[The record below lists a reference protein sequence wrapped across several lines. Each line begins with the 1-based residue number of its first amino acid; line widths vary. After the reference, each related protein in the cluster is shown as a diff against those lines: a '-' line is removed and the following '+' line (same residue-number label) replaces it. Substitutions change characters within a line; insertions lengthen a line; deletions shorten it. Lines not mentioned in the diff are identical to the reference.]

1 VTTIHRR
8 PLIAHIVHRFD
19 IGGLENGVVNLINHM
34 PEHKYRHVIICM
46 TDYSDFYQRIDR
58 KGIEIYAL
66 HKKDGKDP
74 LNYLRLWR
82 LLRRLKPDIS
92 HTRNI
97 ATIDGAVIAMLAGIK
112 YRVHGEHGRDI
123 YDVDGSNAKYQR
135 LRRLCQPLIHRF
147 IALSKDLEAWLID
160 QVGIK
165 RDKVVQLYNGVD
177 TGKFRPYKTD
187 INRLLNETFVSNDEV
202 IFGTVGRF
210 EPIKDQLTLLQA
222 FTDLLEKSPLAKER
236 ARLVLVGD
244 GQLKPQLE
252 QFVNDQGLQAF
263 VRLTGKRNDV
273 AHVLQ
278 AFDVFVLPSLG
289 EGISNTI
296 LEAMASGLPVL
307 ATDVGGNAELVEPE
321 VTGQLVPSS
330 RPDIMAKKMLEYLEL
345 PECIQ
350 KQGALAVN
358 RVQQRF
364 SIEQMVEKYMSV
376 YDALLAGEI

>member
-1 VTTIHRR
+1 MHRR

-46 TDYSDFYQRIDR
+46 TDYSDFHKRIE
-58 KGIEIYAL
+58 KNGIEIYAL
-66 HKKDGKDP
+66 HKKEGKDP

-97 ATIDGAVIAMLAGIK
+97 ATIDGAVIAMLAGVK
-112 YRVHGEHGRDI
+112 HRVHGEHGRDI
-123 YDVDGSNAKYQR
+123 YDVDGSNARYQR
-135 LRRLCQPLIHRF
+135 LRRLCQPFIHRF
-147 IALSKDLEAWLID
+147 IALSKDLEAWLIE

-177 TGKFRPYKTD
+177 TDKFRPHKTD
-187 INRLLNETFVSNDEV
+187 INGFLNETFVSNDEV

-210 EPIKDQLTLLQA
+210 EPIKDQLTLLRA
-222 FTDLLEKSPLAKER
+222 FADLLEKSPLAKDQ

-244 GQLKPQLE
+244 GQLKPQIE
-252 QFVNDQGLQAF
+252 QFINNQGLQSF
-263 VRLTGKRNDV
+263 VRLTGKSNDV
-273 AHVLQ
+273 AHLLQ
-278 AFDVFVLPSLG
+278 AFDVFVLPSLA

-307 ATDVGGNAELVEPE
+307 ATHVGGNVELVEPE
-321 VTGQLVPSS
+321 VTGQLVPPA
-330 RPDIMAKKMLEYLEL
+330 RPDMMAKKMLEYLEL
-345 PECIQ
+345 PECIH
-350 KQGALAVN
+350 KQGLLAVKK
-358 RVQQRF
+358 VEQRF
-364 SIEQMVEKYMSV
+364 SIQQMVERYMSV
-376 YDALLAGEI
+376 YDVLLTGKS